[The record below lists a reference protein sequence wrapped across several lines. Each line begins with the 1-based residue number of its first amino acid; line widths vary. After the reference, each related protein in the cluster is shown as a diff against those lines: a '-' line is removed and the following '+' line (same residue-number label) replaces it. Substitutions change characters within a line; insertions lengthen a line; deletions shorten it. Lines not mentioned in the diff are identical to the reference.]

1 MVAIAS
7 VFLLQILYYSSV
19 RVKWKEKLIFA
30 AINIRV
36 CFFFF
41 KQRLKFHDAS
51 HMLHHLGTCLTLL
64 KKQRAAVLLN
74 ILIFSATVART
85 VVDFKL
91 RSRGS
96 ESQPRSCRAGWI
108 FPFKA
113 CSCPQMALHCTG
125 WQQQVR
131 ECRVMPWRRITE

>member
-36 CFFFF
+36 FFFF

-91 RSRGS
+91 HSRGS
-96 ESQPRSCRAGWI
+96 ES
-108 FPFKA
+108 
-113 CSCPQMALHCTG
+113 
-125 WQQQVR
+125 
-131 ECRVMPWRRITE
+131 

>member
-7 VFLLQILYYSSV
+7 VFVLQILDYKSV
-19 RVKWKEKLIFA
+19 HVRWKEKLIFA
-30 AINIRV
+30 AINIREV
-36 CFFFF
+36 L
-41 KQRLKFHDAS
+41 KQRLRFHDAS

-74 ILIFSATVART
+74 ILIFCATVART

-91 RSRGS
+91 CSRGS

-113 CSCPQMALHCTG
+113 CSRPQMALHRAG

-131 ECRVMPWRRITE
+131 ECRVMPQDRITE